1 MSMVFL
7 LVAWTS
13 LPVRDTQTS
22 QGNEVTE
29 TCDFISNSVSSFL
42 TLRERASNSNL
53 SLEHFKQ
60 APKMDGLALSSAHKC
75 YSQVDL
81 QLEPAHFGIWQDPP
95 SPQDRNHNP
104 CHSYHCA
111 KI

>member
-1 MSMVFL
+1 
-7 LVAWTS
+7 
-13 LPVRDTQTS
+13 
-22 QGNEVTE
+22 
-29 TCDFISNSVSSFL
+29 
-42 TLRERASNSNL
+42 
-53 SLEHFKQ
+53 
-60 APKMDGLALSSAHKC
+60 MDGLALSSAHKC

-81 QLEPAHFGIWQDPP
+81 QLEPAHFRIWQDPP